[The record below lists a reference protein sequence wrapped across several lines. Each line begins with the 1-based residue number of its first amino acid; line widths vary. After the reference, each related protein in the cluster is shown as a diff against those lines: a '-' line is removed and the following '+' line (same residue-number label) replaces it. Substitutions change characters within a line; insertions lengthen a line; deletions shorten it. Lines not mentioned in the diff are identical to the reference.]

1 MPKFLKDT
9 KVEFWKR
16 GQSYQDNEGVF
27 YEGQPEKVAELWASV
42 RGLNM
47 SEYYAHNATWPAPIL
62 EFTIT
67 RPGFDVSLFTHLKHK
82 GKFYKIVDIDE
93 LTDKPRSDMKLRCN
107 YDATYTL

>member
-9 KVEFWKR
+9 KIEFWTS
-16 GQSYQDNEGVF
+16 GEGSVDNEGIWH
-27 YEGQPEKVAELWASV
+27 EGTPEKVAELWASV
-42 RGLNM
+42 RGMNM
-47 SEYYAHNATWPAPIL
+47 SEYYAHNSMWPAPIL

-93 LTDKPRSDMKLRCN
+93 LTDKPHSDMKLRCEFDKL
-107 YDATYTL
+107 YSL